1 MNRHRGATPALGLS
15 LALACLFAALG
26 CGGPDQLPQALR
38 ERDEARD
45 QLRKAREQEQAARD
59 QLRQRDEQVAALQAL
74 GESNRL
80 EKLFTVQRVQI
91 GGNSCGLAEANDP
104 WDKGVKVYVEPL
116 DRDGTSIKAAG
127 DVTIEL
133 YDLAAPQGRN
143 LVHSCRFSV
152 QESGGKWTLG
162 FMSQFYLF
170 ECEWGKSVPAH
181 RQVTIRVVFVDYLT
195 GKSFS
200 DQKLVE
206 VTLPPTA
213 PTSATG
219 PAAAPASAPA
229 TGPATKPAS
238 APSKADP

>member
-1 MNRHRGATPALGLS
+1 MGLMVCLLF
-15 LALACLFAALG
+15 LAPG
-26 CGGPDQLPQALR
+26 CGGPDPLPQVLR

-45 QLRKAREQEQAARD
+45 QLRKSREQEQAARD
-59 QLRQRDEQVAALQAL
+59 QLRQRDEQVATLQAL
-74 GESNRL
+74 GDGNRL

-91 GGNSCGLAEANDP
+91 GGNSCGLGEANDP

-127 DVTIEL
+127 DVTIEIF
-133 YDLAAPQGRN
+133 DLAAPQGHN
-143 LVHSCRFSV
+143 LVHTCRFGV

-170 ECEWGKSVPAH
+170 ECEWGRSVPAH

-195 GKSFS
+195 GRTFS

-206 VTLPPTA
+206 VALPPTA
-213 PTSATG
+213 PGAATK
-219 PAAAPASAPA
+219 PAATAPASASAPA
-229 TGPATKPAS
+229 TAPATGP
-238 APSKADP
+238 